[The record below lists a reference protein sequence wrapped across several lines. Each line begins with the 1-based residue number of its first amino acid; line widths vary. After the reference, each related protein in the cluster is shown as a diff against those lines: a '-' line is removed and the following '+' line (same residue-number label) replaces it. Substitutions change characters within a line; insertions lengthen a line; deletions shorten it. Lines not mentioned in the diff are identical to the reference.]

1 MKIKD
6 IVNEVFGT
14 KRVKDPYSY
23 DYEKDPETGEYT
35 GKEEPDP
42 ASFTTMIKGVA
53 DRLSA
58 GSGSQWVN
66 APDKN
71 DPKRIKRFKVEPGLK
86 ITVKTRDGRE
96 YYKMPAAPGAKDP
109 TGTWTDSEGKEIF
122 AEESIAALE
131 SLVPKNGVLSRIE
144 QEPQEPES
152 TIASADEPMP
162 PSTEEPLHPDVSVLQ
177 SYPLVLQYKGKRFEM
192 DDYGI
197 WHPFGTT
204 SKVTPALQTFLTKER
219 GKL

>member
-1 MKIKD
+1 MKIRD
-6 IVNEVFGT
+6 IISEAFGT

-35 GKEEPDP
+35 GREEPDP
-42 ASFTTMIKGVA
+42 ASFTTMVKGVA

-66 APDKN
+66 APEKN
-71 DPKRIKRFKVEPGLK
+71 EPKRLKRFKVEPGLK
-86 ITVKTRDGRE
+86 LTVKTQDGRE
-96 YYKMPAAPGAKDP
+96 YYKMPAVPGTKDP

-131 SLVPKNGVLSRIE
+131 SLVRKNGVLSRI
-144 QEPQEPES
+144 QQQPQEPES
-152 TIASADEPMP
+152 PIASIDEPMP
-162 PSTEEPLHPDVSVLQ
+162 SSTESPLHPDVSVLQ

-192 DDYGI
+192 DDFGI
-197 WHPFGTT
+197 WHPFGTI